1 MAKTDIGP
9 RISVEGES
17 EYRKQMSSIIQQQK
31 EYSSELNLVTANLGK
46 HGPAK
51 GPLHCIGA
59 EKTDSKSRI
68 CPFGTKHD
76 ASKGSHQVG

>member
-46 HGPAK
+46 TPRPSK
-51 GPLHCIGA
+51 RPPPLHRC
-59 EKTDSKSRI
+59 
-68 CPFGTKHD
+68 
-76 ASKGSHQVG
+76 